1 MLIGPGAAI
10 TANHVIN
17 ELHNFFDDQEA
28 VVPDPNNI
36 TTQFTL
42 QAIHFPHRRKSEAW
56 AWDVRKVFHD
66 DQTDLAFLQ
75 LHPTQEEQLSYVWRS
90 PRLQLL
96 PPPVGTEVSAF
107 GYHSSVTE
115 IDETSRRATITTN
128 PYTSDGIV
136 CEVHNYKRDS
146 VVLPFPC
153 FRTDSRFERGMS
165 GGPVFTSTGNLCG
178 IICTNFSSS
187 SPEEDEEHTSY
198 VTTLWPSMVIKVAFN
213 RSGHPENVYYPAF
226 ELVRDGFI
234 TAVDWDQFEYEHD
247 HTTGI
252 VTLRAPIV

>member
-1 MLIGPGAAI
+1 
-10 TANHVIN
+10 
-17 ELHNFFDDQEA
+17 
-28 VVPDPNNI
+28 
-36 TTQFTL
+36 
-42 QAIHFPHRRKSEAW
+42 
-56 AWDVRKVFHD
+56 
-66 DQTDLAFLQ
+66 
-75 LHPTQEEQLSYVWRS
+75 
-90 PRLQLL
+90 
-96 PPPVGTEVSAF
+96 
-107 GYHSSVTE
+107 
-115 IDETSRRATITTN
+115 
-128 PYTSDGIV
+128 
-136 CEVHNYKRDS
+136 
-146 VVLPFPC
+146 
-153 FRTDSRFERGMS
+153 MS